1 MNVDHCHT
9 TGRVRAL
16 LCSPCNVI
24 VGKAEANADF
34 IQKLTEYVDRATAIK
49 FNGLES
55 MTLPQHL
62 STSVEL
68 YTPDYIVEA
77 ARATLGSIDLD
88 PASCAIGNE
97 VVKATRYFDRDGL
110 TQPWSGRLLLN
121 PPGGRAEIPGMGTN
135 SNACLW
141 WRVLAAAYEVGH
153 ITSAIFVGFTLEI
166 LSTAQGMP
174 GLQPIDFPRCYSKGR
189 TCFDLPRLAEIE
201 RLKGEI
207 QKLGGTIG
215 PKDKKRDAL
224 IKRLAEV
231 EATHGN
237 RVRSESPTHANVFVF
252 LPAERGL
259 GQRYEV
265 ERFKENFASIG
276 RVCVPS

>member
-1 MNVDHCHT
+1 
-9 TGRVRAL
+9 
-16 LCSPCNVI
+16 
-24 VGKAEANADF
+24 
-34 IQKLTEYVDRATAIK
+34 
-49 FNGLES
+49 

-77 ARATLGSIDLD
+77 ARATLGGIDLD

-110 TQPWSGRLLLN
+110 TQPWAGRVLLN

-153 ITSAIFVGFTLEI
+153 VNSAIFVGFTLEI
-166 LSTAQGMP
+166 LSTAQSVP
-174 GLQPIDFPRCYSKGR
+174 GLQPIDFPHCISKGR

-207 QKLGGTIG
+207 KKQNGTLVGDGTKLGGRT
-215 PKDKKRDAL
+215 KNKKLDAL

-231 EATHGN
+231 EANSSN
-237 RVRSESPTHANVFVF
+237 RVRSESPTHANVFIF
-252 LPAERGL
+252 LPAERGPGL
-259 GQRYEV
+259 ERKFEV
-265 ERFKENFASIG
+265 EQFKRNFATIG